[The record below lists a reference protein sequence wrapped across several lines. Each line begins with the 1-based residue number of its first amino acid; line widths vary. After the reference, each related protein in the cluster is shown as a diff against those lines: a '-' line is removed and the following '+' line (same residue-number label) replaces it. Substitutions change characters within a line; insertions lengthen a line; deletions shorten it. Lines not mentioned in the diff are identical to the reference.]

1 MHNFKEDPL
10 GREKELVENKS
21 RLSQEAQQQGS
32 WNQEAEVYPLE
43 RSRLGFEGQ
52 LANQWKAWSRLMIK
66 RFTGRN
72 KIEIH
77 LKEVYK

>member
-43 RSRLGFEGQ
+43 RSSLGFEGQ
-52 LANQWKAWSRLMIK
+52 LANQ
-66 RFTGRN
+66 
-72 KIEIH
+72 
-77 LKEVYK
+77 